1 LLAERIRALSQQ
13 VNKVSEATKGAD
25 INRFWFHFFSV
36 SLFGSD
42 LIAVIIAAF
51 TALYWKFGDI
61 NSRDRVLIF
70 GGMYSYT
77 SLLIIFNLMWL
88 LYFYISGAYK
98 PFLQFEGS
106 QKDGVLFSRSTYFVF
121 GLGFFFFVFHASFSR
136 IAYGVYSFFCL
147 FLIFAFRTLLRQLV
161 LNRLQ
166 HVKRVGRDL
175 YVVGTDLKVLED
187 FVVKLEEQPRLGYNL
202 IAIQAIKNNVSEL
215 DGLINQALLHNEYS
229 EFLVL
234 SQSDALLSVNEI
246 VNHLSQFHLSILV
259 YPTVTMQESY
269 INFLVRDVDSPF
281 FRIKASRIDRT
292 NRVIKRAFDIVFSL
306 LVLVVGAPLWL
317 LLVLVML
324 LAQGW
329 PIFYVS
335 QRVGINKEVFSF
347 LKFRTM
353 VKNADVL
360 KSTVE
365 NHHGDG
371 HVLFKNPDDP
381 RITKIGKLL
390 RRLSL
395 DELPQFVNVLKGDM
409 SVVGPRPALP
419 DEVEKYSELGLRRL
433 GVKPGVTGPWQVSG
447 RADLP
452 WDRSLTLDLNYAMT
466 WSFKN
471 DVWLIFRTIGVM
483 ITGKGAY

>member
-1 LLAERIRALSQQ
+1 MSQQ

-25 INRFWFHFFSV
+25 INRFWFNFFSV

-42 LIAVIIAAF
+42 FIAVSIAAF

-61 NSRDRVLIF
+61 SSRDRVLIF

-121 GLGFFFFVFHASFSR
+121 GLGFLFFVFHASFSR

-147 FLIFAFRTLLRQLV
+147 FLIFTFRTLLRQLV

-234 SQSDALLSVNEI
+234 SPSDGLLSVNEL
-246 VNHLSQFHLSILV
+246 VNYLSQFHLSILV
-259 YPTVTMQESY
+259 YPTVAMQESY
-269 INFLVRDVDSPF
+269 INFLVRGVDSPF
-281 FRIKASRIDRT
+281 FTIKASRIDRT
-292 NRVIKRAFDIVFSL
+292 NGVIKRAFDIVFSL
-306 LVLVVGAPLWL
+306 VVLVVGAPLWL

-390 RRLSL
+390 RRFSL